1 VATVVED
8 EKGLLDACGIDDLAA
23 LAERCVT
30 ARRALGQPVGRW
42 RAPCLLVAV
51 KLAVVIRG
59 WPAADMVPALLAV
72 ASDPATMSPV
82 RVAEAGPWWDRPVTD
97 TSADGG
103 ELAELEA
110 RLAELDGQRL
120 VLQRQAREQLTAEG
134 LPVTRATVTR
144 RACDILDRQPAT
156 EGVA

>member
-1 VATVVED
+1 MVED
-8 EKGLLDACGIDDLAA
+8 EKALLDACGIDDLDA
-23 LAERCVT
+23 LAERCIQ
-30 ARRALGQPVGRW
+30 ARRALGQPAGRW

-51 KLAVVIRG
+51 KLAVVTRG
-59 WPAADMVPALLAV
+59 WPVTDVIPALLAV
-72 ASDPATMSPV
+72 AADPATMSPV

-97 TSADGG
+97 TTGDDE

-120 VLQRQAREQLTAEG
+120 ALQHQAREQLAAEG

-144 RACDILDRQPAT
+144 RACNILDRQSAAA
-156 EGVA
+156 GVAS